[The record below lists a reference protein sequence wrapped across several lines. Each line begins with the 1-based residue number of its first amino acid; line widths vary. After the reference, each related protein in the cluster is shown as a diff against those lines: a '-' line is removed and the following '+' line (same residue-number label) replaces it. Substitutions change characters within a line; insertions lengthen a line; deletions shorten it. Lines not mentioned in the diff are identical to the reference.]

1 MSLIELPLGYSAFGV
16 SITLPFYYQ
25 AEEKYGE
32 KIICEVDWNGYEWL
46 DRVMG
51 ASGRVIPLSFIK
63 VDAEVIKTS
72 NENRDNP
79 ETIINWTAM
88 LDTLVGVALIIGQY
102 AV

>member
-1 MSLIELPLGYSAFGV
+1 
-16 SITLPFYYQ
+16 
-25 AEEKYGE
+25 
-32 KIICEVDWNGYEWL
+32 
-46 DRVMG
+46 MG